1 MVNQQRGPV
10 SRSGHTNYTTMEI
23 PMGQEVRV
31 GTFFLNERP
40 IIILFVSGAS
50 HDFMSSTC
58 AKKMKLT
65 LVALGAPYIISKPD
79 GQVDADWILWKV
91 PLDLAG
97 LVFETDLIILSGQG
111 IDVIHVHLNSL
122 VYGKITLH
130 LPMISRIKP
139 SLHHVVE
146 RKIEEIHVV
155 WEFLNMFPDDL
166 PGMPPERAIEFK
178 IELQPGTAPISKS
191 LYQMTPMELVELK
204 IQPKICLTMVISAQ
218 AHHLRVV

>member
-40 IIILFVSGAS
+40 IIILFVSGGS

-79 GQVDADWILWKV
+79 GQVDADWIL
-91 PLDLAG
+91 
-97 LVFETDLIILSGQG
+97 
-111 IDVIHVHLNSL
+111 
-122 VYGKITLH
+122 
-130 LPMISRIKP
+130 
-139 SLHHVVE
+139 
-146 RKIEEIHVV
+146 
-155 WEFLNMFPDDL
+155 
-166 PGMPPERAIEFK
+166 
-178 IELQPGTAPISKS
+178 
-191 LYQMTPMELVELK
+191 
-204 IQPKICLTMVISAQ
+204 
-218 AHHLRVV
+218 